1 MVAQFTKSHIITFKS
16 AQLKFLQLKSKISVT
31 SSTTYNNIFSIQT
44 TLFLNVM
51 FIFSVKRWKAEGE
64 KGI

>member
-31 SSTTYNNIFSIQT
+31 SSTTYSNIFSIQT